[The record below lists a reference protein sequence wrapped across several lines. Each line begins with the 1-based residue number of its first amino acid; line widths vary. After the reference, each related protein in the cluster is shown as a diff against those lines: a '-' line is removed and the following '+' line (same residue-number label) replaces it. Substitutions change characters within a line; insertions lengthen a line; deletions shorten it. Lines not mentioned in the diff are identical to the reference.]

1 MKIYL
6 VGKNIYITALTDE
19 AIKNVVLSFMV
30 FDDNQVPQNHMFE
43 QTESLTQNLM
53 GITEYGMLTFNS
65 NNSDMEA
72 EVTIRARLNDD
83 VVEKTLKVSEIM
95 ETAEGR
101 EIGTGG
107 GGGTVYNAG
116 WGINIVDDEISA
128 DRSVVAST
136 EYVDNGLLV
145 LKGEI
150 ETELADKQD
159 KPENGFVAHYQTTTA
174 QEIIEYL
181 DRVGDNNSQVVI
193 ERGNDFYGCVLVSKQ
208 GDNKVVL
215 RTLGSNMGKYYIYTY
230 TITNE
235 VWASNSY
242 GFQELLNSGVNIKT
256 INGETLLGSGDIEI
270 GGDNVFIFTLSS
282 ATESGFF
289 DSLLEAVRSKKII
302 ILDDN
307 TLIGGTYKICV
318 HASTS
323 FAPSTQSYHIDLNFY
338 ESLWSNEEQKYK
350 ARIEILKINTNSTK
364 FIVSYIDVQESL
376 VSGQNIKTINGESI
390 LGSGDIEISASNEF
404 VLDGETVIGSYKDE
418 NNVEYTVYRKVVDV
432 GNLPNTTSKTVA
444 HGLAGVVKEFL
455 SIRGV
460 AKSSNNNLPLPSCS
474 VDPTAENNIYL
485 GVGPN
490 NITIT
495 TGKDRSSFNGKVI
508 LEYIKNT

>member
-1 MKIYL
+1 MGGWVGFLLMKIYL

-30 FDDNQVPQNHMFE
+30 FDDNKVPQNYVFE

-72 EVTIRARLNDD
+72 DVTIRARLNDD

-107 GGGTVYNAG
+107 GGGTVYKAG

-215 RTLGSNMGKYYIYTY
+215 RSLGSNMGKYYIYTY
-230 TITNE
+230 TITNG

-242 GFQELLNSGVNIKT
+242 GLQELLNSGVNIKT
-256 INGETLLGSGDIEI
+256 LNGESLLGNGDI
-270 GGDNVFIFTLSS
+270 
-282 ATESGFF
+282 
-289 DSLLEAVRSKKII
+289 SLPK
-302 ILDDN
+302 N
-307 TLIGGTYKICV
+307 TYKFDETI
-318 HASTS
+318 
-323 FAPSTQSYHIDLNFY
+323 IG
-338 ESLWSNEEQKYK
+338 
-350 ARIEILKINTNSTK
+350 
-364 FIVSYIDVQESL
+364 SYIDEN
-376 VSGQNIKTINGESI
+376 GIENI
-390 LGSGDIEISASNEF
+390 L
-404 VLDGETVIGSYKDE
+404 
-418 NNVEYTVYRKVVDV
+418 YRKVVDI
-432 GNLPNTTSKTVA
+432 GNLPNTASKTVA

-460 AKSSNNNLPLPSCS
+460 AKSSNNSLPLPSCA
-474 VDPTAENNIYL
+474 VDPTGENNIYI

-495 TGKDRSSFNGKVI
+495 TGKDRSTFTGKVT
-508 LEYIKNT
+508 LEYIKNE